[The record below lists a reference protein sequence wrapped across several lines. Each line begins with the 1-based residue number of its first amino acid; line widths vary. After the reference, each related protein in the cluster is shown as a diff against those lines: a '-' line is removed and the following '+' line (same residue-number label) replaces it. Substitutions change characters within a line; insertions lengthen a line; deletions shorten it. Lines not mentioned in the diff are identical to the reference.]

1 MPGGSLQGSYGSMP
15 ISKYLEKMEQTCL
28 FEPED
33 QLDNYMRDSLKNTDT
48 DAPLFESDQP
58 RRDNHSRERLSLR
71 HTGRRTEAEPFLPDG
86 TFTDFEFLNADPRGT
101 AVGPDMMKHR
111 KQQEARGKFIK
122 MGYDDDMSVPSEGR
136 SQARVIQDIKG
147 GFYQVKNRLKVF
159 DESMG
164 TFNTSGVHHAVK
176 TTQDRCLQSQDEKAP
191 EMQDEICNTRSS
203 KVADLSNN
211 TSIGWRR
218 TTDHRFQIAKYNQV
232 RSSMSKDK
240 VDVLKNRENS
250 QIAHDVFNTTQDV
263 ANAKSLAI
271 KMIDLSNKKR
281 NEMKAVNNAL
291 MGTSKKQKNTKSKRI
306 LSKDLINMRIG
317 VKKSQDPTANE
328 TLGGDMRQHV
338 RGDMTKPQLDTNRSK
353 KAIVDPFIIGFI
365 SSYNKNFTKQQTD
378 DLREKVLKSGV
389 FYGLLQDQS
398 NKKQQ
403 LSEIKNEL
411 LWSSIGNH
419 IKGISMNVKNYAR
432 THDSTTLHKP
442 KNKNT
447 YDYEQYKTGQK
458 VQGQRRGNIQNPDL
472 YVYESTVFDQK
483 NDAPEHTGSKLVG
496 SLGNKYM
503 TRFINRNGIPDDT
516 ECGLSEIC
524 AKN

>member
-1 MPGGSLQGSYGSMP
+1 MPGGGLTGNYGSMP
-15 ISKYLEKMEQTCL
+15 ISAYLKKMEQTCL
-28 FEPED
+28 FENEN
-33 QLDNYMRDSLKNTDT
+33 QLDDYMRSSLKNMEADK
-48 DAPLFESDQP
+48 PLFESDQT

-71 HTGRRTEAEPFLPDG
+71 HTGRRTEAEPYLPDG
-86 TFTDFEFLNADPRGT
+86 TFLDYEFLNPDVRGT
-101 AVGPDMMKHR
+101 AVEPDMMKHR

-136 SQARVIQDIKG
+136 TQSRVIKDIKG
-147 GFYQVKNRLKVF
+147 SFYQVKNRLKIF

-164 TFNTSGVHHAVK
+164 TLNTSGVRHGVK
-176 TTQDRCLQSQDEKAP
+176 DTQDRCLQTQDERAP
-191 EMQDEICNTRSS
+191 ELSEELCKTRSN
-203 KVADLSNN
+203 KVVDLSNN

-218 TTDHRFQIAKYNQV
+218 TTDHRFQVAKYGQV
-232 RSSMSKDK
+232 RSGMRKDK
-240 VDVLKNRENS
+240 TDILKNREN
-250 QIAHDVFNTTQDV
+250 AHVTHDIFNTTQDA

-281 NEMKAVNNAL
+281 TDIESGNNVL
-291 MGTSKKQKNTKSKRI
+291 LGSSKRQRNTKSKRI
-306 LSKDLINMRIG
+306 QDKDLINMRIG

-328 TLGGDMRQHV
+328 IMGGEMKQHI
-338 RGDMTKPQLDTNRSK
+338 RGDMTQSKLDSNRIK
-353 KAIVDPFIIGFI
+353 KTVIDPFIIKFM

-378 DLREKVLKSGV
+378 DLREKIVKSGV
-389 FYGLLQDQS
+389 FYGLLHNQS

-411 LWSSIGNH
+411 LWSSMANYV
-419 IKGISMNVKNYAR
+419 KGTSMNIKNY
-432 THDSTTLHKP
+432 SNSVNSSVLHKP
-442 KNKNT
+442 KNKNA
-447 YDYEQYKTGQK
+447 YDYEQYKSQQK
-458 VQGQRRGNIQNPDL
+458 ISGQRRGNIQNPNL

-483 NDAPEHTGSKLVG
+483 NDMPEHTGSKLVG

-503 TRFINRNGIPDDT
+503 TRYINRNGIPDDT